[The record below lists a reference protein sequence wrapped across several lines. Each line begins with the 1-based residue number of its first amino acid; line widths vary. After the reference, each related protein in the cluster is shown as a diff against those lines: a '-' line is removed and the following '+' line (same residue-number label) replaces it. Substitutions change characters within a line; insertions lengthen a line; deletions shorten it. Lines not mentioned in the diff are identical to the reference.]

1 MSLRDIK
8 ENLYKKEAPENLS
21 EHEISQYDPTVAKN
35 TGEMGKGA
43 DDLWAK
49 KTGLDKVEKKAI
61 KKGLIILAIV
71 IGIIVA
77 MSAYWMIRQ
86 MMFQAGNATIS
97 IVGPSQANSG
107 KLLTYEINYQ
117 NDNRLSIKNATLKIT
132 YPENFKPLEEAGF
145 QVENLTSGNFNLG
158 TINGKSQGKVILNGK
173 AYSPKGALIYLRAS
187 LSYNPSGYSS
197 QFQTNSQIG
206 VNVISAPITLEML
219 APQNASNGDAVDYQI
234 NYRNDGAEII
244 NNLVIEAKY
253 PDQFTFSLAS
263 PKASNYNNSWDIG
276 NLSAGQSGK
285 IVISGNL
292 EGEREN
298 IKKVE
303 ASIGTR
309 EKGEM
314 IVFNSESAE
323 TKIVFSPLVI
333 AQVVN
338 DKKNLNVN
346 AGDTLRF
353 EINYKNN
360 GNLGL
365 RDVIITEEIDS
376 PVLDYSSLKMDGGS
390 FDIDSKTITW
400 KASDIRSLK
409 NLGASQMGK
418 IFFSIRVKDILP
430 VGEEKDKN
438 FVIKTVAKID
448 SPDVPTPISMN
459 KIISSNAINM
469 KVNSKLAIS
478 VKGYYSDQA
487 IPNSGPVPPKV
498 GEETTYTIHWK
509 VLNVS
514 NDISGATVSAILPTN
529 SQMTG
534 NIFPQ
539 DANLKYNERTNAVVW
554 TIGNVNSGAGL
565 LSPSPETAF
574 QIKIKP
580 SPDQAGREVGLLGK
594 TVFSAKDLFTEENL
608 LVEAKEK
615 NTNLYEDSSIIGKN
629 KVVN

>member
-8 ENLYKKEAPENLS
+8 ENLYKKEAPKNLS

-35 TGEMGKGA
+35 TGEMNKGA

-49 KTGLDKVEKKAI
+49 KNGFDQKEKKAI
-61 KKGLIILAIV
+61 KKGVIAFLIIL
-71 IGIIVA
+71 GIII
-77 MSAYWMIRQ
+77 SLFAYWIIRQ
-86 MMFQAGNATIS
+86 MLFQAGNATIS
-97 IVGPSQANSG
+97 ISGPSQANSG

-132 YPENFKPLEEAGF
+132 YPENFKPSQEAGF
-145 QVENLTSGNFNLG
+145 QEENLTSGSFNLG
-158 TINGKSQGKVILNGK
+158 TIKGKSQGKVILNGK

-206 VNVISAPITLEML
+206 VNVISAPITLEVL
-219 APQNASNGDAVDYQI
+219 APQNASNGDVVDYQI

-253 PDQFTFSLAS
+253 PDQFTFSSAS
-263 PKASNYNNSWDIG
+263 PKASSYNNSWDIG
-276 NLSAGQSGK
+276 NLELGQSGK

-323 TKIVFSPLVI
+323 TKIIFSPLSI
-333 AQVVN
+333 AQAVN
-338 DKKNLNVN
+338 GKKNLNVN
-346 AGDTLRF
+346 ADDTLGF

-360 GNLGL
+360 GNIGL
-365 RDVIITEEIDS
+365 RDVIVTEKIDS
-376 PVLDYSSLKMDGGS
+376 PVLDYSSLKLDGGS

-487 IPNSGPVPPKV
+487 IPNSGPIPPKV

-565 LSPSPETAF
+565 LSSSPETAF
-574 QIKIKP
+574 QVKIKP

-608 LVEAKEK
+608 LAEAKEK
-615 NTNLYEDSSIIGKN
+615 DTNLYEDSSIIGKN
-629 KVVN
+629 KVIN